1 MLTTTDT
8 EMRPDLDT
16 NVDLEWVSTDQARA
30 ELDAL
35 ADRVGET
42 GERIVLTRNGK
53 PVAALVHVDDAI
65 YMQALEDLDDRKA
78 VEEALAEIEQHGTVP
93 WEAVKAELDAE
104 TDR

>member
-1 MLTTTDT
+1 MLTTTDA

-16 NVDLEWVSTDQARA
+16 NLDLGWISTDEARTD
-30 ELDAL
+30 LDAL

-65 YMQALEDLDDRKA
+65 SMQALEDLDDRKA
-78 VEEALAEIEQHGTVP
+78 VEEALAEIEQRGTVP
-93 WEAVKAELDAE
+93 WGGVKAELGAD
-104 TDR
+104 TSR